1 MTLFPVESSSDDEAS
16 PRELIQKNSAGSSDF
31 CVKKISQH
39 AYGRREIEV
48 KVLGFYLSVPTGD
61 IKSESTLP

>member
-1 MTLFPVESSSDDEAS
+1 LARTVAPSSPISVVPDSSSDDDAS
-16 PRELIQKNSAGSSDF
+16 PRELIQKNSAGSTDF

-48 KVLGFYLSVPTGD
+48 RLMFGTF
-61 IKSESTLP
+61 